1 MINQSTTSIKKS
13 NQVTLQ
19 HEQPSLCVHPF
30 AIIRCDQTCY
40 QRHLTKP
47 MHHSRL
53 SLATQLNL
61 MLIKICTKSSKSLK
75 NSTNY
80 QPLSSI
86 DLNMMV
92 TSNKSS
98 KDMVRSVET
107 VKSYAEKEVNCKAA
121 EALCQTMRAKVTNM
135 DTWRN
140 KPESKQYRRLLWR
153 RHIMMRQNPGTPRF
167 HRK

>member
-1 MINQSTTSIKKS
+1 
-13 NQVTLQ
+13 
-19 HEQPSLCVHPF
+19 
-30 AIIRCDQTCY
+30 
-40 QRHLTKP
+40 
-47 MHHSRL
+47 
-53 SLATQLNL
+53 

-140 KPESKQYRRLLWR
+140 KPELVETISKASLEATHHDEAESRYAKIPQKIVEYR
-153 RHIMMRQNPGTPRF
+153 
-167 HRK
+167 